1 MKKEIAILGSTGS
14 IGKSLVSIIKNDL
27 KNFKINLL
35 SANKNYH
42 VILDQVKTLN
52 VKNVIITDYKSYKIF
67 KKKTKRLNINVYN
80 NYDNLGQILKKKID
94 YTMSSISG
102 LDGLKPTLKIIQ
114 HTKNIAIANK
124 ESIICAWS
132 LIKKKLNKYNTRFIP
147 VDSEHF
153 SIWYA
158 LNKNEIKNID
168 QIYITASGGP
178 LLRFPYK
185 KFDKINIK
193 QTLKHPNWK
202 MGKKISIDSATMMNK
217 VFELIEASK
226 IFNLSLD
233 KIKIFI
239 EPSSYIHAII
249 KYNNGMIKLIAHDT
263 TMKIPIFN
271 TLYYDVNKKY
281 ISKDLNI
288 LKLNNLEFLKI
299 DKKKYPV
306 INIIKLLKNNNSM
319 FETILVSANDT
330 LVDLYLKKKIKFT
343 MISKT
348 LINILKSKEFIKY
361 RNIKPNSYQN
371 IEKLNKYVRLKILS
385 MSV

>member
-132 LIKKKLNKYNTRFIP
+132 LIKKN
-147 VDSEHF
+147 
-153 SIWYA
+153 
-158 LNKNEIKNID
+158 
-168 QIYITASGGP
+168 
-178 LLRFPYK
+178 
-185 KFDKINIK
+185 
-193 QTLKHPNWK
+193 
-202 MGKKISIDSATMMNK
+202 
-217 VFELIEASK
+217 
-226 IFNLSLD
+226 
-233 KIKIFI
+233 
-239 EPSSYIHAII
+239 
-249 KYNNGMIKLIAHDT
+249 
-263 TMKIPIFN
+263 
-271 TLYYDVNKKY
+271 
-281 ISKDLNI
+281 
-288 LKLNNLEFLKI
+288 
-299 DKKKYPV
+299 
-306 INIIKLLKNNNSM
+306 
-319 FETILVSANDT
+319 
-330 LVDLYLKKKIKFT
+330 
-343 MISKT
+343 
-348 LINILKSKEFIKY
+348 
-361 RNIKPNSYQN
+361 
-371 IEKLNKYVRLKILS
+371 
-385 MSV
+385 